1 MTVITPPVTSRAPIR
16 ILSAAALLYPFIAIL
31 APKAMV
37 VLLVVSALLMIVAPV
52 NRRAAL
58 FGRWTAA
65 GAILALDLAGREGL
79 QFPLLVLAETQTA
92 GRGRKTNRWWTDA
105 GALCFS
111 LVLDSTSRAL
121 PPSRWPQASLTAGL
135 AVCEALEELLTD
147 VETDVDVQLK
157 WPNDV
162 YVNRKKISGVL
173 LESPHLK
180 HGKLVIGVGINVNN
194 SLDTAPAEISD
205 TATAM
210 CDVADQQFPLATV
223 LVCVLDKLFERLNQ
237 IGYHD
242 QQLGELWRKRCLL
255 TGRKVHVD
263 TAHREFAGLC
273 QGIDE
278 AGALLVQTDTNIERC
293 LAGTITLVEG

>member
-1 MTVITPPVTSRAPIR
+1 MATESSNRSFVSF
-16 ILSAAALLYPFIAIL
+16 SAAELDKI
-31 APKAMV
+31 
-37 VLLVVSALLMIVAPV
+37 
-52 NRRAAL
+52 RGETAAL
-58 FGRWTAA
+58 QIEFRQEVGSTND
-65 GAILALDLAGREGL
+65 LALDLAGREGL

-162 YVNRKKISGVL
+162 YVNCKKISGVL

-223 LVCVLDKLFERLNQ
+223 SVCVLDKLFERLNQ
-237 IGYHD
+237 IGSHD
-242 QQLGELWRKRCLL
+242 QRLGELWRKRCLL
-255 TGRKVHVD
+255 TGHKVHVD

-293 LAGTITLVEG
+293 LAGTITLVEGSYSVARW